1 MENHTKRMRK
11 ARRQG
16 LATKKPGDLS
26 PPTRRLQLRG
36 RGMDARDTPGEMRA
50 TNRRDTVITKGKAKR
65 QLRGATRR
73 VASRRVK

>member
-16 LATKKPGDLS
+16 LATKKPGDLGA
-26 PPTRRLQLRG
+26 PTRRLQLRG

-50 TNRRDTVITKGKAKR
+50 TDRRTTAVTKRKAKR
-65 QLRGATRR
+65 QLRGSTRR
-73 VASRRVK
+73 VAARRVK